1 MAAVVIATA
10 SADLEIVIAVVSQ
23 KCVQT
28 SRPKKV
34 AATVISRVSPI
45 ANRANRA
52 PKVVAVPRPVAHN
65 SRRAS
70 NSHNEHPLLL
80 QPRRSKAQRQP
91 QPELLLQLMR
101 NATVSVVTE
110 VNVASAVVAVVA
122 AVVVV
127 AAVAAATMATPARV
141 ATVKVATGRMA
152 AKARPKAAIHLVVLQ
167 AVGPLEKA
175 ERPHL
180 VSRTRAVAAISTAV
194 LQ

>member
-1 MAAVVIATA
+1 MAAVAIATA

-23 KCVQT
+23 NSVQT
-28 SRPKKV
+28 SRRKKV
-34 AATVISRVSPI
+34 VATVISRVSRI
-45 ANRANRA
+45 ASRANRA
-52 PKVVAVPRPVAHN
+52 PKAAVPRPVAHN

-91 QPELLLQLMR
+91 QPELLLQLMG

-127 AAVAAATMATPARV
+127 AAVAAVTMATPA
-141 ATVKVATGRMA
+141 KVATGRMA

-175 ERPHL
+175 ARPHL
-180 VSRTRAVAAISTAV
+180 VSRTRAVVAISMAV